1 MRTIFPILT
10 LLALSTSLFAQEDTV
25 DISFPLKADQKVIL
39 NLQFAD
45 KIEVETWEKK
55 ELFIRATVLINGG
68 WMNEV
73 HEVDTAIDDQAIK
86 ITTGFNED
94 ILEKSGY
101 NNCDGGNK
109 TQYNRGGKRGNRT
122 YNLCH
127 TINYMVFLPAETAL
141 KIETISG
148 DIAIANMKSEVEAAS
163 VSGVVDVIIPRN
175 QKADILLESV
185 TGRAYTEPAM
195 FTRNDGLQVLL
206 SRKISGQLNGGGK
219 NVHLESVSGNVS
231 LRHRD

>member
-10 LLALSTSLFAQEDTV
+10 LLAISTSLFAQEDTV
-25 DISFPLKADQKVIL
+25 DLSFPLKAGQKVIL

-45 KIEVETWEKK
+45 KIEVKTWKKK
-55 ELFIRATVLINGG
+55 ELFIRALVSINGG

-73 HEVDTAIDDQAIK
+73 HEVDTAIDDRAIK

-94 ILEKSGY
+94 ILEKSGHS
-101 NNCDGGNK
+101 NCDGGNK
-109 TQYNRGGKRGNRT
+109 MQYNRGGRRGNRT

-127 TINYMVFLPAETAL
+127 TINYMVFLPAETGL

-148 DIAIANMKSEVEAAS
+148 NIAIANMMSEVEAAS
-163 VSGVVDVIIPRN
+163 VSGVVDVIIPRD

-195 FTRNDGLQVLL
+195 FTRADGLQVLL

-219 NVHLESVSGNVS
+219 NVHLESVSGNVN
-231 LRHRD
+231 LRHPD